1 MDARSDKIVE
11 GENVLVSQNIGRHVP
26 LCPLVPT
33 PLVLNILLR
42 LLGLES
48 SVSGTDGKE
57 EGTKGFLLPTL
68 FPMTTPLNSP
78 RDISPGT
85 SEMHQLPRKVHF
97 QYTKSNQPD
106 VSNRI

>member
-1 MDARSDKIVE
+1 MGPRTSGNIE
-11 GENVLVSQNIGRHVP
+11 GAQVLVAQNIGGGGHVP

-57 EGTKGFLLPTL
+57 EGTKGFLLP
-68 FPMTTPLNSP
+68 MRGKRN
-78 RDISPGT
+78 
-85 SEMHQLPRKVHF
+85 EMSKV
-97 QYTKSNQPD
+97 
-106 VSNRI
+106 NRISS

>member
-1 MDARSDKIVE
+1 MCPCA
-11 GENVLVSQNIGRHVP
+11 
-26 LCPLVPT
+26 PLVPT

-106 VSNRI
+106 VSM